1 MHALHSNAHFIA
13 FRWSIF
19 ERKIARLKIERSI
32 LEQLFTCAFT
42 AIDNS
47 FSKNDW
53 QTIAYFYELKWNLN
67 VAILKLFFFVPCKN
81 WFHIRSTLIHN
92 IPLLFFFFSHY
103 GPFHLAFNMYALQS
117 FAPPL
122 VDIMGKEHFLAIYL
136 SGAVV
141 SSMSSYVYKVSQS
154 VKKSEK

>member
-1 MHALHSNAHFIA
+1 ME
-13 FRWSIF
+13 F
-19 ERKIARLKIERSI
+19 ERSH
-32 LEQLFTCAFT
+32 
-42 AIDNS
+42 
-47 FSKNDW
+47 
-53 QTIAYFYELKWNLN
+53 
-67 VAILKLFFFVPCKN
+67 
-81 WFHIRSTLIHN
+81 FHIIFCTLQELISNKNKNHTDSLYSY
-92 IPLLFFFFSHY
+92 IVFFFSHY